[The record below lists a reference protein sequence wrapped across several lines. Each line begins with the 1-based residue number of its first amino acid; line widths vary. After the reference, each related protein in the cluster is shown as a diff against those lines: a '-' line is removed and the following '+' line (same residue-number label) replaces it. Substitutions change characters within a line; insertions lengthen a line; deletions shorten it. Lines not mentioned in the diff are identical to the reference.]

1 MSTLVTQQ
9 AYGRGAEEALARA
22 ADTLGEWE
30 QRFSLYEEDSDVCRI
45 NAAAGVQPVQVS
57 EATAALLAQ
66 AKALAQT
73 TDGAFAL
80 TVAPITLAWGVH
92 SDSPRVV
99 PPEER
104 AALAALVDDSALQL
118 GQDTAFLQKAGQGL
132 DLGGCA
138 KARRWTP
145 WPGWYAQAR
154 CGKRPC
160 VAGRQRI
167 CARHKAGRHA
177 LARGFSRPL
186 RGDNASLASFE
197 LTDAVIAVSGDYERY
212 FEQDG
217 VRYGHIMNPATGA
230 PAQSDIISV
239 GVVCE
244 TGLEADVRSTEMF
257 VRGRDAA
264 LAYFEAGGTGLMLCE
279 DGVLYVSRSLQGSFE
294 LAPGVQATVEFVG

>member
-1 MSTLVTQQ
+1 MHQGTPLRRFAAAACAAALCAGLAGCAPSEPVSRTDFFMSTLVTQQ

-99 PPEER
+99 PPEEC

-118 GQDTAFLQKAGQGL
+118 GQGTAFLQRQGRGAG
-132 DLGGCA
+132 
-138 KARRWTP
+138 RR
-145 WPGWYAQAR
+145 GRGVRAGR

-186 RGDNASLASFE
+186 RGRQRLA
-197 LTDAVIAVSGDYERY
+197 
-212 FEQDG
+212 
-217 VRYGHIMNPATGA
+217 
-230 PAQSDIISV
+230 
-239 GVVCE
+239 
-244 TGLEADVRSTEMF
+244 GLV
-257 VRGRDAA
+257 
-264 LAYFEAGGTGLMLCE
+264 
-279 DGVLYVSRSLQGSFE
+279 
-294 LAPGVQATVEFVG
+294 

>member
-1 MSTLVTQQ
+1 MHQGTPLRRFAAAACAAALCAGLAGCAPSEPVSRTDFFMSTLVTQQ

-45 NAAAGVQPVQVS
+45 NAAAGVQPVRVS

-138 KARRWTP
+138 KGAALDAVA
-145 WPGWYAQAR
+145 GVYAQA
-154 CGKRPC
+154 G
-160 VAGRQRI
+160 VES
-167 CARHKAGRHA
+167 A
-177 LARGFSRPL
+177 LVSLGGNVYARGTKP
-186 RGDNASLASFE
+186 
-197 LTDAVIAVSGDYERY
+197 
-212 FEQDG
+212 DG
-217 VRYGHIMNPATGA
+217 TLWRVATT
-230 PAQSDIISV
+230 PRWPR
-239 GVVCE
+239 
-244 TGLEADVRSTEMF
+244 LN
-257 VRGRDAA
+257 
-264 LAYFEAGGTGLMLCE
+264 
-279 DGVLYVSRSLQGSFE
+279 
-294 LAPGVQATVEFVG
+294 